1 MADGKWIPDLKPT
14 TPLADAARHVLTV
27 RLDAV
32 RHYLPPAL
40 RHADEDPEHVHQLRV
55 ATRRAGAALRIF
67 AVCLPSKTLDGAR
80 KELRRLR
87 RAAGDARD
95 WDVFRDMVIA
105 WCRQQPASRCPGLD
119 FSIGYATAQR
129 ETAQMQLLD
138 VAGDAPLTFDR
149 FLAETVAAVHRP
161 SNSGPRRLIDLARP
175 MLSGLLQ
182 ELEQAAARDLNDY
195 AQLHQVRIAGKR
207 LRYAMEV
214 FADCFAAPFRDVIYP
229 EVELMQDILGR
240 ANDSHVAADR
250 LEGLQNRL
258 RTSRPKEWKRYR
270 PGIEALLRHH
280 RQQLPRERKQFLA
293 WWKRWCDSGVETRF
307 AELL

>member
-1 MADGKWIPDLKPT
+1 MADGKWIADLKPT
-14 TPLADAARHVLTV
+14 TPLADAARHVLTI

-32 RHYLPPAL
+32 RHHLPPAL
-40 RHADEDPEHVHQLRV
+40 QHADEDLEHVHQLRV

-67 AVCLPSKTLDGAR
+67 AVCLPAKIYDDGR
-80 KELRRLR
+80 KELRKLR

-95 WDVFRDMVIA
+95 WDVFHNMVTA
-105 WCRQQPASRCPGLD
+105 WCQQQAAARCPGLD
-119 FSIGYATAQR
+119 FLIGYATAQR
-129 ETAQMQLLD
+129 EMAQTQLLD

-161 SNSGPRRLIDLARP
+161 PNSGPRRLIDLARP
-175 MLSGLLQ
+175 MLSGLRQ

-214 FADCFAAPFRDVIYP
+214 FADCFAASFREVIYP
-229 EVELMQDILGR
+229 EVETMQDILGR
-240 ANDSHVAADR
+240 ANDSHVAAGR
-250 LEGLQNRL
+250 LEGLRERV
-258 RTSRPKEWKRYR
+258 RTSRPREWRRYR

-280 RQQLPRERKQFLA
+280 HQQLPRERKQFQA
-293 WWKRWCDSGVETRF
+293 WWKRWCVAGVETMF